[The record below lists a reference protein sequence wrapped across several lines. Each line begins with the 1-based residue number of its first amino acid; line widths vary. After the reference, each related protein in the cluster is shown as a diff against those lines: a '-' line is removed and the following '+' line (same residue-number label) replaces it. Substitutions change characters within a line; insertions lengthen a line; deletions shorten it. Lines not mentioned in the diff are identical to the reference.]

1 MIITIRFTNN
11 HACYQ
16 LVFNRVHQNF
26 AEKNHPCCGYTQFS
40 DTPIFGCLPCLST
53 HGDPPTRCALKFQY
67 LYLFD
72 WLVLIASPSVAILQL
87 NNSLPPPFFF
97 VTSQSLFILLPLWLG
112 VDTHLACTL
121 AAVLLFDRFNPSENR
136 EFVGMQNKNAFEEPN
151 SLIISRLWSSI
162 SQSSTPPSTATG
174 REEQIRRACCLAP
187 SPGRSENCKLAH
199 TFGPEKAN
207 IMIAIGNGSP
217 TNIHNNDE
225 NENAD
230 SDDNSWQL
238 KVLRKWDTTRN

>member
-1 MIITIRFTNN
+1 MLAISWLLIGYTKI
-11 HACYQ
+11 
-16 LVFNRVHQNF
+16 LL
-26 AEKNHPCCGYTQFS
+26 KKSPCCGYTQFS

-53 HGDPPTRCALKFQY
+53 HGGDPPTRCALKFQY
-67 LYLFD
+67 LYL
-72 WLVLIASPSVAILQL
+72 LIGWSCLHPPQWILQL
-87 NNSLPPPFFF
+87 NNSLPPVFLCYFPKF
-97 VTSQSLFILLPLWLG
+97 VHSTPTLVGCRHPSCLHFGGRALIWSFQPLRKIVSSLGCKIK
-112 VDTHLACTL
+112 THLKNRTVL
-121 AAVLLFDRFNPSENR
+121 SFHVSEAAFHKAQPPPVLP
-136 EFVGMQNKNAFEEPN
+136 Q
-151 SLIISRLWSSI
+151 
-162 SQSSTPPSTATG
+162 G

-207 IMIAIGNGSP
+207 IMIPIGNGSP
-217 TNIHNNDE
+217 TNVHNNDE